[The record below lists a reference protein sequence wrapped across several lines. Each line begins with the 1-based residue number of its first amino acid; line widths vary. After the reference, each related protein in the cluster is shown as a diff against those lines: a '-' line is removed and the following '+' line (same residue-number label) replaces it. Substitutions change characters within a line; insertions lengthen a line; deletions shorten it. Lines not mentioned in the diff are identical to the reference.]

1 MMRTRFSGLAAFA
14 DFRVAL
20 MLALGFSAGL
30 PYLLVFGT
38 LSAWLAELKVP
49 LPEIGLLSYVALA
62 YTLKFLWAPIVD
74 AVDIP
79 VLARFLGRRRAWMVS
94 SQLGI
99 ALGLVGMAF
108 TDPAQGLFATVAC
121 AFAVAF
127 ASATQDVVID
137 AWRIEA
143 APTSRQGAMAASY
156 QLGYRIGLLSA
167 GAGALYIADFT
178 AWPIAYLTMAA
189 LMAIGLGASLIAPA
203 VDGPRAER
211 HLTPAAVAAPFRD
224 LARRYGPQLLPI
236 LALVTLYRLPDFVAG
251 VMANPLYITLGFT
264 KSEIA
269 SISKIYGVIIG
280 LIGAFAGGAVVARF
294 GLRTALVAGASA
306 ATASHLLFALLA
318 LKGARLE
325 YLTLCISVD
334 SFAGGLSGTA
344 LVAFMSAVAG
354 RGYAATQYAVLSSLY
369 ALPGKVIAG
378 ASGFMAQSFG
388 FPAFFAFTAA
398 IGVPCIVLSLIVAGM
413 APDSEAEDAA
423 TEPAPLAQG
432 AR

>member
-1 MMRTRFSGLAAFA
+1 
-14 DFRVAL
+14 
-20 MLALGFSAGL
+20 
-30 PYLLVFGT
+30 
-38 LSAWLAELKVP
+38 
-49 LPEIGLLSYVALA
+49 
-62 YTLKFLWAPIVD
+62 
-74 AVDIP
+74 
-79 VLARFLGRRRAWMVS
+79 
-94 SQLGI
+94 
-99 ALGLVGMAF
+99 
-108 TDPAQGLFATVAC
+108 
-121 AFAVAF
+121 
-127 ASATQDVVID
+127 
-137 AWRIEA
+137 
-143 APTSRQGAMAASY
+143 
-156 QLGYRIGLLSA
+156 
-167 GAGALYIADFT
+167 
-178 AWPIAYLTMAA
+178 
-189 LMAIGLGASLIAPA
+189 
-203 VDGPRAER
+203 
-211 HLTPAAVAAPFRD
+211 
-224 LARRYGPQLLPI
+224 
-236 LALVTLYRLPDFVAG
+236 
-251 VMANPLYITLGFT
+251 MANPLYITLGFT

-294 GLRTALVAGASA
+294 GLRTALVAGAGA

-423 TEPAPLAQG
+423 TEPVPLAQG